1 MSQKPE
7 TLSFEAVVSDA
18 FARMQA
24 ATSAAPSYVVD
35 RSSGQWVVK
44 RASSTGALF
53 TYDLFE
59 AATGGPAAS
68 G

>member
-7 TLSFEAVVSDA
+7 TLSFDAVVSDA
-18 FARMQA
+18 FSRMQA
-24 ATSAAPSYVVD
+24 ATSAASSYVVD

-53 TYDLFE
+53 AYDVFD
-59 AATGGPAAS
+59 AATRGPAAA